1 MRYSQMLIPTLRDA
15 PSDAEVVS
23 HKLMLRAGM
32 IRQLARGI
40 YDYLPLGLR
49 VLRKIEKIVREELD
63 RAGCQEVLL
72 PVIIPAELW
81 QETGRW
87 NFYGK
92 ELLRLKDRNE
102 RDFCFGPTQEEI
114 ITDLV
119 RREIRSYRELP
130 KNFYQIHTKF
140 RDEIRPRFGL
150 MRAREFI
157 MKDGYSFH
165 ATQTNLD
172 EHYELMRRTYVRI
185 FERCGL
191 ETKVVEADTGAIGG
205 SSSHEVVVLADTGEG
220 EIAFCDACN
229 YSANLEMAAA
239 RQSSSQKKNS
249 VKSKF
254 KEVKTPG
261 LKTVEEVANFLK
273 VKPSQMIK
281 TLVYL
286 RDDGLVAALIAGDL
300 EINEVKLK
308 NACGAQFLTLADAKT
323 IRELTGAE
331 VGFAGPVGL
340 KRKTSLGSVQVFA
353 DFSVEGISDGV
364 TGANKTDVHLTGVA
378 AGVDFEPDQ
387 FLDLRLVKQGDL
399 CYCCD
404 KGILQIKRGIEVGHI
419 FKLGTK
425 YSKAMNANFLDES
438 GKSHPIIMGTY
449 GIGIGRT
456 AASAIEQNHDDKGII
471 WPLPIAPFQV
481 EVISLNQDE
490 QVIQAAQ
497 KIYDDL
503 QNQGI
508 EVLYDDRDERAGVKF
523 ADADLIGIPYFIV
536 VGSRGLKDNSVEL
549 KTRKTGAIEKI
560 PLDQI
565 TLSINKLLSLPPS

>member
-1 MRYSQMLIPTLRDA
+1 MRYSQMLIPTLREA

-23 HKLMLRAGM
+23 HKLMIRAGL

-40 YDYLPLGLR
+40 YDYLPLGLK
-49 VLRKIEKIVREELD
+49 VLRKIEQITREELN

-87 NFYGK
+87 GFYGK

-119 RREIRSYRELP
+119 RREIRSYKELP

-165 ATQTNLD
+165 ATEKSLN
-172 EHYELMRRTYVRI
+172 EHYELMRKTYVRI

-191 ETKVVEADTGAIGG
+191 RTKVVEADTGAIGG
-205 SSSHEVVVLADTGEG
+205 SSSHEVVVLAETGES
-220 EIAFCDACN
+220 EVAFCDACD
-229 YSANLEMAAA
+229 YSANLEMA
-239 RQSSSQKKNS
+239 SSKTAKGEKKRS
-249 VKSKF
+249 GSSKCR
-254 KEVKTPG
+254 EIKTPG
-261 LKTVEEVANFLK
+261 LKTVEEVAAFLK
-273 VKPSQMIK
+273 VKRAQMIK

-286 RDDGLVAALIAGDL
+286 RDGGIVVGLIAGEH

-308 NACGAQFLTLADAKT
+308 NACNARFLTMADAATVK
-323 IRELTGAE
+323 ELTGAE

-340 KRKTSLGSVQVFA
+340 KKKTSLGPVQVFA
-353 DFSVEGISDGV
+353 DFSIQSIDDGV
-364 TGANKTDVHLTGVA
+364 TGANKTDYHLTGVVPD
-378 AGVDFEPDQ
+378 VDFTPDQ
-387 FLDLRLVKQGDL
+387 YLDLRLVKEGDS
-399 CYCCD
+399 CGRCE
-404 KGILQIKRGIEVGHI
+404 KGRLQIKRGIEVGHI

-425 YSKAMNANFLDES
+425 YSKSMNAMFLDES
-438 GKSHPIIMGTY
+438 GTKQPFIMGTY

-456 AASAIEQNHDDKGII
+456 AAAAIEQNNDDKGII

-481 EVISLNQDE
+481 EIISLNQDDE
-490 QVIQAAQ
+490 VIKTAQ
-497 KIYDDL
+497 KIYDEL
-503 QNQGI
+503 LAQGI
-508 EVLYDDRDERAGVKF
+508 EVLYDDRDERAGVKLT
-523 ADADLIGIPYFIV
+523 DAELIGIPHFV
-536 VGSRGLKDNSVEL
+536 MVGSRGVKDKVVEL
-549 KTRKTGAIEKI
+549 KARKNGDIKKLAFKDVSNVVKK
-560 PLDQI
+560 LCQI
-565 TLSINKLLSLPPS
+565 